1 MDAVDPSRETAKLHV
16 STLLVASERALVNAL
31 DELGFAENDDRI
43 IEHEGRFAFITCSHD
58 ADCDDLFALISE
70 LAARGET
77 WELQFRID
85 TAEGRAIFQRFAR
98 HQPVEAVDAA
108 VPPDPSPPTG
118 DLPVHDLE
126 ERQGRAA
133 PSPRPST
140 ASILPRSSSIWA
152 SELRK
157 GRATATVHPAQS
169 ARRDRPGGRRRRSQ
183 PAHRVAQAFVDA
195 VRLGDRQRGTSATG

>member
-1 MDAVDPSRETAKLHV
+1 MDAVDPARESSRLHV

-31 DELGFAENDDRI
+31 DELGFAENDDRV

-98 HQPVEAVDAA
+98 HQPVEAIDAA
-108 VPPDPSPPTG
+108 VPPEPAPSSA
-118 DLPVHDLE
+118 DLPAHDLDTE
-126 ERQGRAA
+126 KGRAA
-133 PSPRPST
+133 LKKALARVDPAEVFVTLGSK
-140 ASILPRSSSIWA
+140 
-152 SELRK
+152 E
-157 GRATATVHPAQS
+157 GRATATIL
-169 ARRDRPGGRRRRSQ
+169 RRNPRGAIACAEGTDEASLRAAIREMLPTVMFSVAMKPPG
-183 PAHRVAQAFVDA
+183 
-195 VRLGDRQRGTSATG
+195 

>member
-1 MDAVDPSRETAKLHV
+1 MDAVDPSRETSRLHV

-31 DELGFAENDDRI
+31 DELGFAENDDRV

-98 HQPVEAVDAA
+98 HQPVEAIDAA
-108 VPPDPSPPTG
+108 VPPDPAPPSA
-118 DLPVHDLE
+118 DLPAHDLDTE
-126 ERQGRAA
+126 AGRATLKKA
-133 PSPRPST
+133 LTRVDPAEVFVALGSN
-140 ASILPRSSSIWA
+140 
-152 SELRK
+152 K
-157 GRATATVHPAQS
+157 DGRATATVMRRNPRGAIAS
-169 ARRDRPGGRRRRSQ
+169 AEGADEASLRAAIREMLPTVMFSVAMKPPG
-183 PAHRVAQAFVDA
+183 
-195 VRLGDRQRGTSATG
+195 

>member
-1 MDAVDPSRETAKLHV
+1 MDAVDPSRETSRLHV

-98 HQPVEAVDAA
+98 HQPVEAIEAA
-108 VPPDPSPPTG
+108 VPPEPAPQTG
-118 DLPVHDLE
+118 DLPVHDLDME
-126 ERQGRAA
+126 KGRAA
-133 PSPRPST
+133 LAKSLNRLDPGDVFVTLGSNS
-140 ASILPRSSSIWA
+140 A
-152 SELRK
+152 
-157 GRATATVHPAQS
+157 GRATATIL
-169 ARRDRPGGRRRRSQ
+169 RRNPRG
-183 PAHRVAQAFVDA
+183 AIAQAEGADEASLRTAIREMLPTVMFSVA
-195 VRLGDRQRGTSATG
+195 MKPPS

>member
-1 MDAVDPSRETAKLHV
+1 MDALDPSRETSRLHV

-31 DELGFAENDDRI
+31 DDLGFAENDDRV

-85 TAEGRAIFQRFAR
+85 TSEGRAIFQRFAR

-108 VPPDPSPPTG
+108 VPPDAVPPG
-118 DLPVHDLE
+118 
-126 ERQGRAA
+126 
-133 PSPRPST
+133 
-140 ASILPRSSSIWA
+140 
-152 SELRK
+152 SELPAPDLDTEKGRETLAK
-157 GRATATVHPAQS
+157 ALKRLDPAEVFVALSSAASGRATATVL
-169 ARRDRPGGRRRRSQ
+169 RRNPRGAIAAAEGADEASLRAAIREMLPTVMFSVAMKPPGG
-183 PAHRVAQAFVDA
+183 
-195 VRLGDRQRGTSATG
+195 

>member
-1 MDAVDPSRETAKLHV
+1 MDAVDPSRETSRLHV

-31 DELGFAENDDRI
+31 DELGFAENDDRV

-98 HQPVEAVDAA
+98 HQPVEAIDAA
-108 VPPDPSPPTG
+108 VPPDPAPPSA
-118 DLPVHDLE
+118 DLPAHDLDTE
-126 ERQGRAA
+126 KGRAA
-133 PSPRPST
+133 LKKALTRIDPAEVFVTLGSNP
-140 ASILPRSSSIWA
+140 A
-152 SELRK
+152 
-157 GRATATVHPAQS
+157 GRATATVMRRNPRGAIAS
-169 ARRDRPGGRRRRSQ
+169 AEGADEASLRTAIREMLPTVMFSVAMKPPG
-183 PAHRVAQAFVDA
+183 
-195 VRLGDRQRGTSATG
+195 

>member
-1 MDAVDPSRETAKLHV
+1 MDAVDPSRETSRLHV

-31 DELGFAENDDRI
+31 DELGFAENDDRV

-108 VPPDPSPPTG
+108 VPPDALPTADGELPS
-118 DLPVHDLE
+118 HDLDTE
-126 ERQGRAA
+126 KGRETLAKALKRLDPAEVFVALSSNTAGRAV
-133 PSPRPST
+133 
-140 ASILPRSSSIWA
+140 
-152 SELRK
+152 
-157 GRATATVHPAQS
+157 ATVL
-169 ARRDRPGGRRRRSQ
+169 RRNPRGAIAAAEGADEASLRAAIREMLPTVMFSVAMKPPGG
-183 PAHRVAQAFVDA
+183 
-195 VRLGDRQRGTSATG
+195 

>member
-1 MDAVDPSRETAKLHV
+1 MDAPDPSRDTAKLHV
-16 STLLVASERALVNAL
+16 STLLVASERALINAL

-98 HQPVEAVDAA
+98 HQPVEAIDAA
-108 VPPDPSPPTG
+108 VPPDPVPSTG
-118 DLPVHDLE
+118 ELPAHDLDTE
-126 ERQGRAA
+126 KGRAA
-133 PSPRPST
+133 LKKSLGRVDPAEVFVTLGSNS
-140 ASILPRSSSIWA
+140 A
-152 SELRK
+152 
-157 GRATATVHPAQS
+157 GRATATVLRRNPRGAIASAEGTDEASLRTFIREMLPTVMFSVAMKPPA
-169 ARRDRPGGRRRRSQ
+169 G
-183 PAHRVAQAFVDA
+183 
-195 VRLGDRQRGTSATG
+195 